1 MLSGLVWE
9 HRGVDGLSMRAQRIM
24 RARWSGPCVLSCGRG
39 ITEGQSIGKLAPG
52 RWAHVAC
59 INARL
64 KAAARDRPAN
74 RASRGA
80 VRRSKVPA
88 GVRVGEPAEAVEAAV
103 AVLF

>member
-1 MLSGLVWE
+1 
-9 HRGVDGLSMRAQRIM
+9 MRAQRTM
-24 RARWSGPCVLSCGRG
+24 RARWSGPCALSCGRG

-64 KAAARDRPAN
+64 DATARNRPGE

-80 VRRSKVPA
+80 VRRSTVPA
-88 GVRVGEPAEAVEAAV
+88 GVRVGERVEPAEAAV
-103 AVLF
+103 TVLF